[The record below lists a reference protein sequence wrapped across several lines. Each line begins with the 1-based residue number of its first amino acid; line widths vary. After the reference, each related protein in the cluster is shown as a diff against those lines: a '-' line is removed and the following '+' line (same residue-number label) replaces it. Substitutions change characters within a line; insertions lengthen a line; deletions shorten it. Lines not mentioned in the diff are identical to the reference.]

1 MVVVAAFVVV
11 REVVVVGLVVVVI
24 EDAVVMEIEAF
35 VVVVVPRVRD
45 EVAVPG
51 TVITM
56 GLVVHATV
64 VAVLAL
70 PQD

>member
-1 MVVVAAFVVV
+1 VVVVVGAFVVV
-11 REVVVVGLVVVVI
+11 REVVVVVLVVLG
-24 EDAVVMEIEAF
+24 DAVVIAIEAF
-35 VVVVVPRVRD
+35 VVIDVAGAPD
-45 EVAVPG
+45 ELAVPE

-56 GLVVHATV
+56 GFVVHATV